1 MSVSDGSIALSFTA
15 LQSAESQLS
24 GNLSTLRS
32 RLAQLEAE
40 LTPLVQSWSGDAQ
53 VAYLVQKRQWEQ
65 AADDLAMMLGAIV
78 TGLNNTNT
86 DFSGTQ
92 RRIVAAFS
100 WVDFASG
107 RETLIRQGIATDDV
121 DAADQA
127 ARRTLTAESRVAVMT
142 FRRPE
147 RREPP
152 PMVIRQVE
160 VRPPPALP
168 ERQSDRCHPPG

>member
-24 GNLSTLRS
+24 GNLSALRS

-40 LTPLVQSWSGDAQ
+40 LSPLVQSWSGDAQ

-78 TGLNNTNT
+78 TGLSNTST

-100 WVDFASG
+100 G
-107 RETLIRQGIATDDV
+107 
-121 DAADQA
+121 
-127 ARRTLTAESRVAVMT
+127 
-142 FRRPE
+142 
-147 RREPP
+147 
-152 PMVIRQVE
+152 
-160 VRPPPALP
+160 
-168 ERQSDRCHPPG
+168 